1 LVPAIRTNPPSIKY
15 NALKTQAVRGGIKK
29 TSKENRNLYDMSFEY
44 DDQSRTLEKRDS
56 MWGCRYEERD
66 GRENVEDNRM

>member
-1 LVPAIRTNPPSIKY
+1 
-15 NALKTQAVRGGIKK
+15 
-29 TSKENRNLYDMSFEY
+29 MSFEY